1 MAESLQHHRKAFC
14 LGSILP
20 DLRPSFLTKK
30 HEFFGT
36 IEETSE
42 KLFQLV
48 QQGSEIC
55 ERVFWRRL
63 GEVLHYVAD
72 YFTFPHNST
81 FTGNLY
87 EHGQYEKELK
97 NQLKYSIE
105 SGAISRVKISE
116 EISFRT
122 PGELVSYIKDRHDK
136 YLEQGR
142 NIGED
147 IQFILSVCYQ
157 VLFGVVR
164 LCSAAF
170 TEMAAAA

>member
-1 MAESLQHHRKAFC
+1 M
-14 LGSILP
+14 
-20 DLRPSFLTKK
+20 
-30 HEFFGT
+30 
-36 IEETSE
+36 
-42 KLFQLV
+42 
-48 QQGSEIC
+48 
-55 ERVFWRRL
+55 
-63 GEVLHYVAD
+63 LHYVAD

-122 PGELVSYIKDRHDK
+122 PEELVSYIKDRHDK

-170 TEMAAAA
+170 TEMAAAEM